1 MRVCS
6 WFTCQYFVFISPA
19 VAMAAWT
26 CLYFQ
31 GEMERC
37 RRSSE
42 VALWFGDSV
51 EFRRIAFKSIHRRA
65 SAQSGGPQK
74 RSSEPREICGT
85 GGEKKVKSGSRRS
98 SGLPSPPE
106 PGSTLPSAGR
116 STTCLQGPVCLA
128 RSSIRAAYIHVS
140 AEEPPSPDEPAA
152 TTHLQT
158 EGGG

>member
-1 MRVCS
+1 MYVH
-6 WFTCQYFVFISPA
+6 
-19 VAMAAWT
+19 
-26 CLYFQ
+26 
-31 GEMERC
+31 GEMERFFRSPFC
-37 RRSSE
+37 SRFHAAQSRSSSF
-42 VALWFGDSV
+42 LP
-51 EFRRIAFKSIHRRA
+51 IHRRA
-65 SAQSGGPQK
+65 PAQSGRPPK

-98 SGLPSPPE
+98 SGPPPPPE
-106 PGSTLPSAGR
+106 PGSTLPSAGW

-128 RSSIRAAYIHVS
+128 SSSIRAAYIHVS